1 MFDQAAQHS
10 IDSVLPWMTRVGTPH
25 RVVLMNVM
33 SQAVRLMS
41 VAVTRK
47 RRRTSGEQASAR
59 DRIIA
64 PAPQAG
70 SQTVIGPSVG
80 NDSIS
85 PSVILAMRS
94 QMGFGVWNS
103 PFHC

>member
-10 IDSVLPWMTRVGTPH
+10 IDNELPWMTRVGMPQ
-25 RVVLMNVM
+25 RVVFTNAM

-41 VAVTRK
+41 IAVTRR
-47 RRRTSGEQASAR
+47 RRRTSGGQTSAN

-70 SQTVIGPSVG
+70 SHTVIGPSAG
-80 NDSIS
+80 NDSTS
-85 PSVILAMRS
+85 PSVILAIRS
-94 QMGFGVWNS
+94 QMGFGA
-103 PFHC
+103 